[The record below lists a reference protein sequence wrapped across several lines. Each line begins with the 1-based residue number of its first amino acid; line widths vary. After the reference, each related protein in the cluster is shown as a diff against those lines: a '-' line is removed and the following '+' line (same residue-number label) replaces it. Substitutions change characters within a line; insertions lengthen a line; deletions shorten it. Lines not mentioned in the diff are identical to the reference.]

1 MNRILICGRGYSFKF
16 FKNFKNEYDLIFSY
30 NHIDKLELF
39 DFNFFSLN
47 KEDSVKSYDNKILK
61 ESEISSLIDIESLKI
76 GSTTLGLF
84 TLLKFISI
92 KYPDSKVHLVGFDS
106 RYIYEEELKTFRDI
120 NIQSYI
126 NVESQKAILNKL
138 EHFFENLEI
147 KFVGFDIFSKV
158 DAKTSEDFKLNVD
171 GGVEIVAEITTNHFG
186 NNDRIKQLMI
196 SAKKSGANSVK
207 FQMRD
212 VETFYSEKK
221 LNEKYQ
227 SPFGKTFREYRNA
240 LELEQSQLNLIEKY
254 SNELDLKYF
263 FSALDVKSYKT
274 LKEIGIKRVKIPS
287 TISNSKEY
295 IQFVLEDF
303 RNELV
308 ISTGMTDEKYLDF
321 ILTSKSNYSKLYLL
335 HCLSSYPVNIFNLNL
350 AVIERYSNLSKKI
363 IPGYSSHDIGYDG
376 SVFAV
381 FAGAKMIE
389 KHVKL
394 GNTAFGHFDE
404 TALDINVEFGEFVK
418 MIRKAELI
426 YGSSEKRI
434 LKSEHHKY

>member
-16 FKNFKNEYDLIFSY
+16 FENFKNEYDLIFSY
-30 NHIDKLELF
+30 NHVDKLELF

-47 KEDSVKSYDNKILK
+47 KEDLIKSYDNKILK
-61 ESEISSLIDIESLKI
+61 ESEINALINIKSLKI
-76 GSTTLGLF
+76 GSTSLGLF
-84 TLLKFISI
+84 TLLKFISV
-92 KYPDSKVHLVGFDS
+92 KYPNSKVHLVGFDS
-106 RYIYEEELKTFRDI
+106 RYIYEEELKSFRDI
-120 NIQSYI
+120 DIQGYI

-138 EHFFENLEI
+138 EYFFDNLEI
-147 KFVGFDIFSKV
+147 KFVGFDIFSRV
-158 DAKTSEDFKLNVD
+158 DAKTSEDFNIDVD
-171 GGVEIVAEITTNHFG
+171 REVEIVAEITTNHFG
-186 NNDRIKQLMI
+186 ENDRIKQLMI

-212 VETFYSEKK
+212 VDSFYSKEK

-227 SPFGKTFREYRNA
+227 SPFGKTFRDYRNA
-240 LELEQSQLNLIEKY
+240 LELDQSQLRLIEKY
-254 SNELDLKYF
+254 STELDLKYF
-263 FSALDVKSYKT
+263 FSALDIKSYKT
-274 LKEIGIKRVKIPS
+274 LKEIGIERVKIPS
-287 TISNSKEY
+287 TISNNKDY
-295 IQFVLEDF
+295 IQFVLKDF

-321 ILTSKSNYSKLYLL
+321 ILNSKSNYSKLYLM

-350 AVIERYSNLSKKI
+350 AVIKRYSNLSKKI

-394 GNTAFGHFDE
+394 GNSTFGHFDE
-404 TALDINVEFGEFVK
+404 TALDINLEFEEFVK

-426 YGSSEKRI
+426 YGSSEKKI

>member
-16 FKNFKNEYDLIFSY
+16 FENFKNEYDLIFSY

-47 KEDSVKSYDNKILK
+47 KEDSIKSYDNKVLK
-61 ESEISSLIDIESLKI
+61 ESEINALINIKSLKI
-76 GSTTLGLF
+76 GSTSLGLF
-84 TLLKFISI
+84 TLLKFMSV
-92 KYPDSKVHLVGFDS
+92 KYPNSKVHLVGFDS
-106 RYIYEEELKTFRDI
+106 RYIYEEELKSFRDI
-120 NIQSYI
+120 DIQSYI

-138 EHFFENLEI
+138 EYFFDNLEI
-147 KFVGFDIFSKV
+147 KFVGFDIFSRV
-158 DAKTSEDFKLNVD
+158 DAKTSEDFELDVNRE
-171 GGVEIVAEITTNHFG
+171 VEIVAEITTNHFG
-186 NNDRIKQLMI
+186 ENDRIKQLMI
-196 SAKKSGANSVK
+196 AAKKSGANSVK

-212 VETFYSEKK
+212 VENFYSKEK

-227 SPFGKTFREYRNA
+227 SPFGKTFRDYRNA
-240 LELEQSQLNLIEKY
+240 LELNQSQLMLIEKY

-263 FSALDVKSYKT
+263 FSALDIKSYKT
-274 LKEIGIKRVKIPS
+274 LKEFGIERVKIPS
-287 TISNSKEY
+287 TISNNNDY
-295 IQFVLEDF
+295 IQFVLKDF
-303 RNELV
+303 RDELV

-321 ILTSKSNYSKLYLL
+321 ILNSKSNYSKLYLM

-350 AVIERYSNLSKKI
+350 AVIKRYSNLSKKI

-394 GNTAFGHFDE
+394 GNSTFGHFDE
-404 TALDINVEFGEFVK
+404 TALDINLEFEEFVK

-426 YGSSEKRI
+426 YGSSEKKI
-434 LKSEHHKY
+434 LNSEHHKY